1 MYGETRRKMQVEKIH
16 RQRLQCLCKKFFRGK
31 GKMYERLFEALNS
44 LKKLHVTRL
53 RDFPCWNK

>member
-16 RQRLQCLCKKFFRGK
+16 RQRLQCLCKKFFRRK

-44 LKKLHVTRL
+44 LKKLHVT
-53 RDFPCWNK
+53 